1 MDTLIWEVQTQEGTH
16 LRGEGADVMRK
27 GGKVISSWEYEATLG
42 DSLILCK
49 VEGQDRTGSI
59 HVTVR
64 NEQEPVTLEEYP
76 MEEYQHQEEDAH
88 MENIEVK
95 SGMAQMEDWE
105 SFETNEFYDNTED
118 YGVDATDEDHATA
131 VDAIETMMN
140 AQMQEKQI
148 FSDSEPVAR
157 IPEVAVEDTPPF
169 EVAEPK
175 SSFHLRDDNSGS
187 SILLP
192 ALVLVLTMSLKYIL

>member
-1 MDTLIWEVQTQEGTH
+1 MGGALTAECVASVEGLGEVVSNMLEITVLPTTTTPAATSTLHTTTTTTTTMTESTTTKSVSMPVVFGIRPNSVLRPGQTVVVTCSSEGHMDTLIWEVQTQEGTQ

-88 MENIEVK
+88 MENMEVK
-95 SGMAQMEDWE
+95 SGMAEMEHWE
-105 SFETNEFYDNTED
+105 
-118 YGVDATDEDHATA
+118 
-131 VDAIETMMN
+131 
-140 AQMQEKQI
+140 
-148 FSDSEPVAR
+148 
-157 IPEVAVEDTPPF
+157 
-169 EVAEPK
+169 
-175 SSFHLRDDNSGS
+175 
-187 SILLP
+187 
-192 ALVLVLTMSLKYIL
+192 